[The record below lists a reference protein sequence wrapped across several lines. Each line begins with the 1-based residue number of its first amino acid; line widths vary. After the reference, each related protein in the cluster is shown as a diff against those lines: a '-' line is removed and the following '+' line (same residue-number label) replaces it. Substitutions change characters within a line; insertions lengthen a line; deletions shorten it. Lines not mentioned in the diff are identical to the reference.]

1 MSNTIAPVPVST
13 VSGFQLPGVALPQTD
28 VLSVNESEVKQLK
41 DFFGIPGIDFKPLR
55 LDLERGEF
63 AYIAIVKPGKEFP
76 IHYHTGTAE
85 VFTFQGCWAYREY
98 PNDLQTSGSYLFE
111 PSGSVHT
118 FFTPED
124 NTEDT
129 IFFVR
134 VSGALV
140 TFSEDGKFQAVLD
153 AVVLRHL
160 VDTLV
165 SERGLE
171 EPRYI
176 EGGMATMSRPS

>member
-1 MSNTIAPVPVST
+1 
-13 VSGFQLPGVALPQTD
+13 
-28 VLSVNESEVKQLK
+28 
-41 DFFGIPGIDFKPLR
+41 
-55 LDLERGEF
+55 
-63 AYIAIVKPGKEFP
+63 
-76 IHYHTGTAE
+76 
-85 VFTFQGCWAYREY
+85 
-98 PNDLQTSGSYLFE
+98 
-111 PSGSVHT
+111 VHT

-140 TFSEDGKFQAVLD
+140 TYTNDGEFEAVLD
-153 AVVLRHL
+153 AVVLRHR

-165 SERGLE
+165 GERGLE

-176 EGGMATMSRPS
+176 EGGMAGMSR